1 MAELKLISPLLSNM
15 EVVEC
20 LSVRGAAAV
29 YIVKSTKSGQTY
41 ILKHISVPES
51 QKQVDALMFTGAA
64 ATTEDA
70 QKYYEQVVSDYQTE
84 LTTLEALS
92 ASPNLDC
99 FRSYQIAGRASKD
112 ARRLFS
118 GQRHDKALRGKLSH
132 GPLQRAH
139 RSSERGAY
147 PPRRKAVQ
155 HLLKRAGSFPARR
168 PRYRKN

>member
-70 QKYYEQVVSDYQTE
+70 QKYYEQVVSDYQSE

-99 FRSYQIAGRASKD
+99 FRSYQIEPKEDGVGFDIYLLAEHRTT
-112 ARRLFS
+112 
-118 GQRHDKALRGKLSH
+118 LSEYLADN
-132 GPLQRAH
+132 GFR
-139 RSSERGAY
+139 
-147 PPRRKAVQ
+147 
-155 HLLKRAGSFPARR
+155 F
-168 PRYRKN
+168 

>member
-51 QKQVDALMFTGAA
+51 QRQVDALMFTGAA

-70 QKYYEQVVSDYQTE
+70 QKY
-84 LTTLEALS
+84 
-92 ASPNLDC
+92 
-99 FRSYQIAGRASKD
+99 
-112 ARRLFS
+112 
-118 GQRHDKALRGKLSH
+118 
-132 GPLQRAH
+132 
-139 RSSERGAY
+139 Y